1 MKNNIVE
8 IEVNGKKYKGWTQVQ
23 VQRGIE
29 QTTSQFSLSAALHP
43 GDVLIRPQQIC
54 KIFIN
59 GTLVITGKVES
70 ATHEYT
76 NENGNIFT
84 ISGRSKTADLVDCSV
99 TPPLQYNNLTLTKI
113 VDALTTPYGIKTKIE
128 GSDNKLHNIKLEADS
143 EKVYTAI
150 AKLAEKES
158 MQVTDTPDGELRLVK
173 TGQVQSK
180 NKLTNLTGKSSIIK
194 RGQVTW
200 NDSDRYKT
208 ITVKGQTQA
217 TDNNFGKSA
226 NSVKAVATDNAI
238 SGRNLIIRADD
249 QITTDQ
255 AQLIADTEIKIRR
268 GKSIKL
274 DYLVYGWQDQEVWLD
289 NTLVEVDDDINGVIG
304 TFLIS
309 DVTFSQSLT
318 EGTVTSL
325 TLYPPEAFTPKPE
338 TSFNKQGKS
347 SVLSKVGS

>member
-1 MKNNIVE
+1 MNTSNIVE
-8 IEVNGKKYKGWTQVQ
+8 IEVAGKKFKGWTQVQ

-43 GDVLIRPQQIC
+43 GDIVIRPQQIC
-54 KIFIN
+54 KIYIN

-76 NENGNIFT
+76 NDSGNVFT

-99 TPPLQYNNLTLTKI
+99 TPPLQYNNTTLAKI

-143 EKVYTAI
+143 EKVFTAI

-158 MQVTDTPDGELRLVK
+158 MQVTDTPEGELRLVK
-173 TGQVQSK
+173 TGQVKSR
-180 NKLTNLTGKSSIIK
+180 NTITNLNGKSSIIK
-194 RGQVTW
+194 SGKVSW

-226 NSVKAVATDNAI
+226 NSVKATATDNAI
-238 SGRNLIIRADD
+238 TGRNLIIRADD
-249 QITTDQ
+249 QITTEQ

-274 DYLVYGWQDQEVWLD
+274 EYALYGWQDQEVWLD
-289 NTLVEVDDDINGVIG
+289 NTLVEVDDDVNGIMG
-304 TFLIS
+304 EFLIS
-309 DVTFSQSLT
+309 DVTFSQSLS
-318 EGTVTSL
+318 EGTLTSL
-325 TLYPPEAFTPKPE
+325 TLYPAEAFTPKAE
-338 TSFNKQGKS
+338 TTFNKKGKS
-347 SVLSKVGS
+347 SVLDKG